1 MRFDYP
7 REDQIPQLRQLWKK
21 AFGDTDAFLDIFFST
36 AFSPRRCRYILL
48 ENRIAAAL
56 YWFDVRWNDLPCA
69 YIYAVATDP
78 DFRGQGLCRALMED
92 AAHILEKAG
101 YDGALLVPQDEGLR
115 AMYGK
120 MGYLSATRLDEFHCA
135 ASDHST
141 PILELTAAEY
151 AADRRIRLPAL
162 SVLQEGE
169 NLTFLSQLAR
179 FYKGDRFLAAV
190 SREQDHLRIL
200 EYLGDSAEIGSL
212 IAALGHR
219 EATVRTPGERVPFAM
234 YRPLSE
240 RCTRPNYFSFC
251 FD

>member
-78 DFRGQGLCRALMED
+78 ECRGQGLCRALMED

-115 AMYGK
+115 AMYEK
-120 MGYLSATRLDEFHCA
+120 MGYLPATRLDEFHCA

-141 PILELTAAEY
+141 PIRELTAAEY

-190 SREQDHLRIL
+190 SREPDHLRIL
-200 EYLGDSAEIGSL
+200 EYLGDSAEIGPL

-240 RCTRPNYFSFC
+240 RCIRPNYFSFC